1 MKLSALELMD
11 LSDKLDEL
19 MSKASGAA
27 GLDLLDISDE
37 IDQVMQQMG
46 YGAGTD
52 TKPEDPQPSDN
63 VPQLVADFLADKFLK
78 QSPDAF
84 ISTLQDLSQY
94 VDVYIDLGQVKEHT
108 ASWIDA
114 NVKESA

>member
-19 MSKASGAA
+19 MSKASGAT
-27 GLDLLDISDE
+27 GLVLLDISDE

-52 TKPEDPQPSDN
+52 TKPEDPKPSDN

-78 QSPDAF
+78 QSRMPLSARSR
-84 ISTLQDLSQY
+84 ILASTLMFIL
-94 VDVYIDLGQVKEHT
+94 T
-108 ASWIDA
+108 WTR
-114 NVKESA
+114 